1 MSDEFDPLRKVRR
14 VEAPPFL
21 FTRIEAKIQRKQ
33 EEWVSVKWVWGTS
46 MALVLLALFNLSVLN
61 NRLQIDATQYDAAEA
76 VATSMQLL
84 DSNQLYNE

>member
-1 MSDEFDPLRKVRR
+1 MSDEFDPLRKVQK

-21 FTRIEAKIQRKQ
+21 FTRIEAKILRKQ
-33 EEWVSVKWVWGTS
+33 EEWVPVKWVMGTS
-46 MALVLLALFNLSVLN
+46 MALVLLAIFNLSVLS
-61 NRLQIDATQYDAAEA
+61 NRIQINSSNYDAAEA